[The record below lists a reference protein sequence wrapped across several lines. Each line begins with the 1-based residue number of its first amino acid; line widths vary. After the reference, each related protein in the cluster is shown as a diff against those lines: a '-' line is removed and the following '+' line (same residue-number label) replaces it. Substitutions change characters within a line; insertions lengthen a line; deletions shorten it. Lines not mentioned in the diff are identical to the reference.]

1 MKFPTLKL
9 NAYFKKYESQKGVFS
24 VWGDFGVGKTTFALQ
39 TALNTAKNGKKI
51 IYIYTKPNF
60 PSSKIKTLFINSI
73 DYLDK
78 IVFIKPIDY
87 NDLTSIIFNLEF
99 LILKN
104 ENEDDN
110 HYKLIVID
118 SLTDFYRIEVNKEKK
133 ERNYVLN
140 YQLNQI
146 IAILSYINEYYSTDI
161 LIVNESTK
169 KRINDHFIEIQ
180 SGGKVMEYWVSFDIK
195 IKRTHKIGNRQIF
208 LTKHPDNKKLEF
220 ISILTERGFK

>member
-9 NAYFKKYESQKGVFS
+9 NAYFKEYESQKGVFS

-60 PSSKIKTLFINSI
+60 PSSKIKTLFIDSI
-73 DYLDK
+73 NYLDK
-78 IVFIKPIDY
+78 IVFIKPIDFD
-87 NDLTSIIFNLEF
+87 DLTSIIFNLEF

-104 ENEDDN
+104 ENEDEDQ
-110 HYKLIVID
+110 YKLIVID

-146 IAILSYINEYYSTDI
+146 IAILSYISEYYSTDI

-180 SGGKVMEYWVSFDIK
+180 SGGKVMEYWILFDIK
-195 IKRTHKIGNRQIF
+195 IKRTHKISNRQIF
-208 LTKHPDNKKLEF
+208 LTKHPDNKQLEF